1 VFKCTGIYF
10 LFGALIVDTNIDH
23 SFRAIS
29 KDSEKEKDFIA
40 ILIKKV
46 SNLNLSNIQSKDNLE
61 NLV

>member
-1 VFKCTGIYF
+1 MHRN
-10 LFGALIVDTNIDH
+10 LFPFWGSHNSIVDTNIDH